1 MAQETATVTSIHDL
15 ADRIRDA
22 SAPGTGPDPERVR
35 DILREALA
43 TPGDWIDAAY
53 QQLGEGEYA
62 LYPVYRAEDGRCSM
76 LVVVLRPGTPLP
88 VHTHGSWAVI
98 GVYKGREHETWFR
111 RVDDGSV
118 PGRAQLEVDQIFV
131 NERGTAS
138 VVPDGRIH
146 TVEAMDG
153 QQAVSIH
160 VYGTDIV
167 TQQRSEFDPLT
178 GTERVFSPP
187 FAEADATDQ
196 AG

>member
-1 MAQETATVTSIHDL
+1 MAQKTATVTSIHDL

-22 SAPGTGPDPERVR
+22 SAPATGPDPERVR
-35 DILREALA
+35 DILREVLA
-43 TPGDWIDAAY
+43 TPGDWIDPAH

-76 LVVVLRPGTPLP
+76 LVAVLRPDTPLP
-88 VHTHGSWAVI
+88 VHNHGAWAVI

-118 PGRAQLEVDQIFV
+118 PGRAQLEVDQTFV

-160 VYGTDIV
+160 IYGTDIV

-178 GTERVFSPP
+178 RTERVFRPP
-187 FAEADATDQ
+187 FAEADPADRD
-196 AG
+196 G

>member
-1 MAQETATVTSIHDL
+1 MTQETATVTSIHEL

-22 SAPGTGPDPERVR
+22 SAPETGPDPEQVR

-43 TPGDWIDAAY
+43 TPGDWIDPAY

-88 VHTHGSWAVI
+88 VHNHGSWAVI

-118 PGRAQLEVDQIFV
+118 PGRAQLGVDQTFV

-167 TQQRSEFDPLT
+167 TQQRSEFDPLAE
-178 GTERVFSPP
+178 TERVFRPP
-187 FAEADATDQ
+187 FAETDAADQ

>member
-1 MAQETATVTSIHDL
+1 MTQETATVTSIQDL

-35 DILREALA
+35 DLLREALA
-43 TPGDWIDAAY
+43 TPGDWIDPAY

-76 LVVVLRPGTPLP
+76 LVVVLRPDTPLP
-88 VHTHGSWAVI
+88 VHNHGSWAVI
-98 GVYKGREHETWFR
+98 GIYKGREHETWFQ
-111 RVDDGSV
+111 RVDDGTV
-118 PGRAQLEVDQIFV
+118 PGRAQLEVDQTFV

-138 VVPDGRIH
+138 VVPDGHIH

-160 VYGTDIV
+160 IYGTDIV
-167 TQQRSEFDPLT
+167 TQQRSEFDLLT
-178 GTERVFSPP
+178 GTERIFRPP
-187 FAEADATDQ
+187 FAEPDAADQD
-196 AG
+196 G

>member
-1 MAQETATVTSIHDL
+1 MAQEAATVTSIHDL

-22 SAPGTGPDPERVR
+22 SAPGAGPDPERVR
-35 DILREALA
+35 DLLREALDA
-43 TPGDWIDAAY
+43 PADWIHPAY
-53 QQLGEGEYA
+53 QQLVEGEYA

-76 LVVVLRPGTPLP
+76 LVVVLRPGIPLP
-88 VHTHGSWAVI
+88 VHNHGSWAVI

-118 PGRAQLEVDQIFV
+118 PGRAQLEVDQTFI

-167 TQQRSEFDPLT
+167 TQQRSEFDPVT
-178 GTERVFSPP
+178 GTERVFRPP
-187 FAEADATDQ
+187 FAGADA
-196 AG
+196 ASKPG

>member
-1 MAQETATVTSIHDL
+1 MAQETAMVTSIHDL

-22 SAPGTGPDPERVR
+22 AASGTGPDPERVR

-43 TPGDWIDAAY
+43 TPGDWIDPAY

-62 LYPVYRAEDGRCSM
+62 LYPVYRAEDGRCSI

-88 VHTHGSWAVI
+88 VHNHGSWAVI

-118 PGRAQLEVDQIFV
+118 PGRAHLEVDQTFV

-146 TVEAMDG
+146 TVEALDG
-153 QQAVSIH
+153 LQAVSIH
-160 VYGTDIV
+160 IYGTDIV
-167 TQQRSEFDPLT
+167 TQQRSEFDLQA
-178 GTERVFSPP
+178 GTERVFRPP
-187 FAEADATDQ
+187 FAKAEAADR

>member
-1 MAQETATVTSIHDL
+1 MAQEIATVTSIHDL

-22 SAPGTGPDPERVR
+22 SAPGTGPDPEQVR

-43 TPGDWIDAAY
+43 TPGDWIDPAY
-53 QQLGEGEYA
+53 QQLSEGEYA
-62 LYPVYRAEDGRCSM
+62 LYPLYRAEDGRCSM
-76 LVVVLRPGTPLP
+76 LVVVLRPSTPLP
-88 VHTHGSWAVI
+88 VHNHGSWAAI

-118 PGRAQLEVDQIFV
+118 PGRAQLEVDQTFV

-187 FAEADATDQ
+187 FAEADATNQ

>member
-15 ADRIRDA
+15 AGRIRDA
-22 SAPGTGPDPERVR
+22 SAPGSGPNPEQVR
-35 DILREALA
+35 AILSEALA
-43 TPGDWIDAAY
+43 TPGDWIDPAY
-53 QQLGEGEYA
+53 QHLGEGEYA

-76 LVVVLRPGTPLP
+76 LVAVLRSGTPLP
-88 VHTHGSWAVI
+88 VHNHGSWAVI

-118 PGRAQLEVDQIFV
+118 PGRAQVEVDQTFE

-178 GTERVFSPP
+178 GTERVFRPP
-187 FAEADATDQ
+187 FAEADTADQ